1 MQILVKRKLF
11 SGKSIFRSCQTH
23 RFYGK
28 WFSETIFSQFKR
40 SLKQFL
46 YHFSGQ
52 GGQAGLEPWKDTSSR
67 AYLGTINVIL
77 AAPRRIGSRSSR
89 VISVARPLVK
99 DSGHE
104 PKRARMEI

>member
-1 MQILVKRKLF
+1 M
-11 SGKSIFRSCQTH
+11 
-23 RFYGK
+23 
-28 WFSETIFSQFKR
+28 
-40 SLKQFL
+40 
-46 YHFSGQ
+46 
-52 GGQAGLEPWKDTSSR
+52 EPWKDTSSR